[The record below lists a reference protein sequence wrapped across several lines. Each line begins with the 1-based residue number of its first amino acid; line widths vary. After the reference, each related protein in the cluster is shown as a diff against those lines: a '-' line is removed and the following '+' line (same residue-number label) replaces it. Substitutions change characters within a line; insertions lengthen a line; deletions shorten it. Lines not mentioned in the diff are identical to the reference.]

1 MVCAKCRQCP
11 PHGSDTWCIA
21 CSGLETLK
29 TELAARWSTPGLRA
43 VANELVVSAVRGV
56 CALRELS
63 GSIESAGR
71 SRALPPPPAPP
82 RAAAAEGPRGSRGEE
97 RPREPLQR
105 VKSQPESEEEYEEEE
120 GEEEEEEV
128 PRSPSVKGVTAKSA
142 PAQRPPEPPFP
153 PRGHREGGHS
163 SRGEHRSRSRERR
176 DDRPKEGKRK
186 KKRGNRGG
194 SKHPRLYRA
203 LEDPN
208 VKVHRRPPR
217 AFWQQERP
225 LAGHRPREDRR

>member
-11 PHGSDTWCIA
+11 PYGSDTWCIA

-63 GSIESAGR
+63 GSLESAGR
-71 SRALPPPPAPP
+71 ARTLPPPPAPP
-82 RAAAAEGPRGSRGEE
+82 RAASAEAPRNSRAEE

-105 VKSQPESEEEYEEEE
+105 VKAPPESEEEYEEEE
-120 GEEEEEEV
+120 GEEEEEV

-153 PRGHREGGHS
+153 PRGHREGGQS
-163 SRGEHRSRSRERR
+163 SRGGHRSRSRERR
-176 DDRPKEGKRK
+176 EDRPREGKKK

-194 SKHPRLYRA
+194 SKHPRLYRT
-203 LEDPN
+203 LEDPSL
-208 VKVHRRPPR
+208 KVHRRPPR
-217 AFWQQERP
+217 AFWHQERP
-225 LAGHRPREDRR
+225 LAGHGPREDRR